1 MPAKRQP
8 ARRKPAARKHPAK
21 RVKIPKGGPVH
32 ARLAGKLMLHVA
44 AHLDTHGDTV
54 RSRKDAAILRATH
67 QGCPT
72 CKGNGQIFTKGKDG
86 SFTGSKPCPAKPTV
100 QKVSKWAVYKA
111 SRFGADKSTG
121 LVGWACPCGKKE
133 KPRYRDA
140 REATKA
146 LRTHERQKHGGKS
159 VGGTWYAQATTET
172 PTPGTS
178 PKPAASTP
186 RPKQTSARAA
196 SQPQPKTAIAVK
208 DKPVSDYNR
217 LTTPLPTGRQYAYS
231 VTLAHHT
238 GGYGL
243 RPSHDVTG
251 TYTPPEGATVA
262 TFHTGIKAWYA
273 QQHRVPVDEVLLVRC
288 ELTEK

>member
-1 MPAKRQP
+1 MPAKSSTARKRAT
-8 ARRKPAARKHPAK
+8 ARRKKPVHPAK

-67 QGCPT
+67 QGCPK

-86 SFTGSKPCPAKPTV
+86 SFTGSKPCPAPPTK
-100 QKVSKWAVYKA
+100 QKASRWEVYKA

-146 LRTHERQKHGGKS
+146 LRTHERNKHGGKT
-159 VGGTWYAQATTET
+159 VGG
-172 PTPGTS
+172 
-178 PKPAASTP
+178 
-186 RPKQTSARAA
+186 
-196 SQPQPKTAIAVK
+196 
-208 DKPVSDYNR
+208 
-217 LTTPLPTGRQYAYS
+217 
-231 VTLAHHT
+231 
-238 GGYGL
+238 
-243 RPSHDVTG
+243 
-251 TYTPPEGATVA
+251 
-262 TFHTGIKAWYA
+262 AWYA
-273 QQHRVPVDEVLLVRC
+273 QTTDAAAQPAAKTAAVSKVVKNSGMTDEQWIKQNKKMHPGKAVAKGLCWMCAGNGKIHAAFGNEQLLVVC
-288 ELTEK
+288 PECTGSGKAQKQAA